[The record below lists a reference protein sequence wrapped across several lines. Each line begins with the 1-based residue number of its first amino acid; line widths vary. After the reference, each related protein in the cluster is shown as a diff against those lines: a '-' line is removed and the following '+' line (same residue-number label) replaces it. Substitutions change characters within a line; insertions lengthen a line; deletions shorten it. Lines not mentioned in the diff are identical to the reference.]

1 MHLSDVG
8 SVVPLAMF
16 DSHVWFAT
24 QRMTHSVQVLFVA
37 NPTLS
42 LSCYQMCH
50 DRSRYHFWMTTQASI
65 SCALNRFPTRMIVN
79 RDTLHPSIKLPQN
92 TSRSLPQCLRS
103 SARSVHWFAAGL
115 RRGHCYAGCVIQ
127 VERSA
132 PVAVALTRRAQ
143 VLEDISNS
151 LFCSVMVLSQGIIA
165 TGEHCCD
172 IRGTQSYLS

>member
-24 QRMTHSVQVLFVA
+24 QRMTYSVQVLFVA

-50 DRSRYHFWMTTQASI
+50 DRSRYHFWMTTQASL
-65 SCALNRFPTRMIVN
+65 SCALNGFPTRMIVN

-115 RRGHCYAGCVIQ
+115 RHGHCYAGCVIQ
-127 VERSA
+127 VEISQ
-132 PVAVALTRRAQ
+132 VAVALTRRAQ
-143 VLEDISNS
+143 VLEDIS
-151 LFCSVMVLSQGIIA
+151 SVMVLSQGIIA
-165 TGEHCCD
+165 TGEHCCY
-172 IRGTQSYLS
+172 IRGNPSYLS

>member
-1 MHLSDVG
+1 
-8 SVVPLAMF
+8 
-16 DSHVWFAT
+16 
-24 QRMTHSVQVLFVA
+24 MTA
-37 NPTLS
+37 
-42 LSCYQMCH
+42 
-50 DRSRYHFWMTTQASI
+50 QASI
-65 SCALNRFPTRMIVN
+65 SCALNGFPTRMIVN

-132 PVAVALTRRAQ
+132 LVAMALTRRAQ
-143 VLEDISNS
+143 VLEDIS
-151 LFCSVMVLSQGIIA
+151 SVMVLSQGIMA

-172 IRGTQSYLS
+172 IRGNQSYLR